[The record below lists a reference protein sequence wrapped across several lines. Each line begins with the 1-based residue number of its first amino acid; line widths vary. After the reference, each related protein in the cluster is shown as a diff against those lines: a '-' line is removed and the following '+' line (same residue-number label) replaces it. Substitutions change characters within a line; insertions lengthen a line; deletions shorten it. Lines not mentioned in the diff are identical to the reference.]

1 MTAKETKTTDTV
13 AKKTAAKKPAAKKPA
28 AKKPAAKKV
37 TAKKPAAKK
46 PAAKKP
52 AAKTAVATKKTA
64 VKKPAA
70 KKVTVKKPAEKKA
83 AAKKPAVPAKKTVA
97 KDTPAATPSTETV
110 KKNDRSTQV
119 SEAFLQQM
127 QGELEELKSV
137 TRLQVAERL
146 KEAIALGDLS
156 ENSEYED
163 AKNQQAFIEGRIAE
177 LEEKIRTAKIVEAPK
192 GKNIGLGSLVTLED
206 QETKEAI
213 TYLIVGSAEADL
225 FAEPAK
231 ISDESP
237 VGKALMHHKKGD
249 TVIVQAPEQ
258 ELHYT
263 IADIQN
269 KPVKRTK
276 K

>member
-28 AKKPAAKKV
+28 AKKVTAKKP
-37 TAKKPAAKK
+37 AEKKPAAKK
-46 PAAKKP
+46 PAAKKS
-52 AAKTAVATKKTA
+52 AVKTAVATKKTA
-64 VKKPAA
+64 VKKAVTKPAA
-70 KKVTVKKPAEKKA
+70 
-83 AAKKPAVPAKKTVA
+83 PAKKTVA

>member
-28 AKKPAAKKV
+28 AKKV
-37 TAKKPAAKK
+37 TA
-46 PAAKKP
+46 
-52 AAKTAVATKKTA
+52 
-64 VKKPAA
+64 
-70 KKVTVKKPAEKKA
+70 KKPAEKKA
-83 AAKKPAVPAKKTVA
+83 AAKKPAVKTAVATKKTAVKKAVTKPAAPAKKTVA

-263 IADIQN
+263 ITDIQN